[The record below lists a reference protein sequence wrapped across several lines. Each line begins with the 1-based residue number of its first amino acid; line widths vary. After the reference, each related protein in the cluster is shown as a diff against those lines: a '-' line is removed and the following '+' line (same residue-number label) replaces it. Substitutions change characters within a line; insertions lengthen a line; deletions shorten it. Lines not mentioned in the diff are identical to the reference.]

1 MRICILEGDMS
12 RCGGTER
19 MAAWLANALCPTH
32 EVHML
37 SLRLEK
43 GNVFYSLQPK
53 VTHEAVPPSPG
64 KLGILKQIR
73 WIHNY
78 LKSNQ
83 IDRVVNVDMG
93 MGFYG
98 ILAAKGTS
106 ARVITWEHGNYYNN
120 WGSRLFPHLRRYAAK
135 KSDAVVL
142 LTEKD
147 RQNYHQNIKNHAPIT
162 VIGNPA
168 VRHDHPYNL
177 SSRTILSVG
186 HLLENKGYHR
196 VVEIGKK
203 ILPARPDWKWVICG
217 EGPERARLETAIREA
232 GLEAQI
238 LLPGLTRDMDAQYQA
253 AAIQVLTS
261 DMEGLPMTLLEG
273 KGWGLPLIA
282 FDIMTGPS
290 DIIANGVNGYLI
302 EPFDL
307 DAMADKLAALM
318 DDVHLREKMSH
329 VSVNG
334 LEQYAS
340 EAITQQWQRLLK
352 EI

>member
-12 RCGGTER
+12 RTGGTER
-19 MAAWLANALCPTH
+19 MAAWLANALCPAH
-32 EVHML
+32 QVHIL
-37 SLRLEK
+37 SLRLS
-43 GNVFYSLQPK
+43 GSGVFYPLLPE
-53 VTHEAVPPSPG
+53 VVHGVVPDFPG
-64 KLGILKQIR
+64 KPGIGKQIR
-73 WIHNY
+73 WIRGY
-78 LKSNQ
+78 LKENQ
-83 IDRVVNVDMG
+83 IQRVINVDMG

-98 ILAAKGTS
+98 ILAARGIPAK
-106 ARVITWEHGNYYNN
+106 VITWEHGNYYNN

-147 RQNYHQNIKNHAPIT
+147 KQNYDAHIKGHAPIT

-168 VRHDHPYNL
+168 TRHNQPYN
-177 SSRTILSVG
+177 STSRTILSVG
-186 HLLENKGYHR
+186 HLLKNKGYHR

-203 ILPARPDWKWVICG
+203 ILPSHPDWKWVICG
-217 EGPERARLETAIREA
+217 EGPERDRLETAIREA
-232 GLEAQI
+232 GLEEQI

-290 DIIANGVNGYLI
+290 DIIQDGINGYLI
-302 EPFDL
+302 PPFNL
-307 DAMADKLAALM
+307 DAMADRLSALM
-318 DDVHLREKMSH
+318 DDAALRQQLSADSVVGMERFSEKQ
-329 VSVNG
+329 
-334 LEQYAS
+334 LLTEW
-340 EAITQQWQRLLK
+340 EALLK
-352 EI
+352 

>member
-12 RCGGTER
+12 RTGGTER
-19 MAAWLANALCPTH
+19 MAAWLANALSATH
-32 EVHML
+32 TVHIL
-37 SLRLEK
+37 SLRLSK
-43 GNVFYSLQPK
+43 GIVFYPLLPEVSHQ
-53 VTHEAVPPSPG
+53 TVPAFPG
-64 KLGILKQIR
+64 KLGIGKQIR
-73 WIHNY
+73 WIRGY
-78 LKSNQ
+78 LKENQ
-83 IDRVVNVDMG
+83 IQRVINVDMG

-98 ILAAKGTS
+98 ILAARGIPAK
-106 ARVITWEHGNYYNN
+106 AITWEHGNYYNN
-120 WGSRLFPHLRRYAAK
+120 WGSRLFPYLRRYAAK

-147 RQNYHQNIKNHAPIT
+147 RQNYDEHIKGHAPIT

-168 VRHDHPYNL
+168 TRHDHPYD
-177 SSRTILSVG
+177 STSRTILSVG

-203 ILPARPDWKWVICG
+203 ILPSRPDWKWVICG
-217 EGPERARLETAIREA
+217 EGPERERLETAIREA
-232 GLEAQI
+232 GLEKQI
-238 LLPGLTRDMDAQYQA
+238 LLPGLIRDMDAQYQS

-290 DIIANGVNGYLI
+290 DIIQDGINGYLI
-302 EPFDL
+302 PPFNL
-307 DAMADKLAALM
+307 DAMAQKLSALM
-318 DDVHLREKMSH
+318 DDTALCLQLSDA
-329 VSVNG
+329 SIIG
-334 LEQYAS
+334 LERYTS
-340 EAITQQWQRLLK
+340 EAITEQWQRLLK